1 MPGGEHIKRVN
12 YLLVPSKSL
21 VRPKPYKGTGMKTL
35 YSNPDY
41 VRKMATLR
49 AKQLAMSPPA
59 VPFEK
64 PKKKKDEEEDD
75 KDKYKS
81 FDIKLNA
88 EDDDSKVTR
97 KVAVYSNGTPEE
109 YCFW

>member
-1 MPGGEHIKRVN
+1 
-12 YLLVPSKSL
+12 
-21 VRPKPYKGTGMKTL
+21 MKML

-41 VRKMATLR
+41 VRKMAILR
-49 AKQLAMSPPA
+49 AKQLAMFPPA

-81 FDIKLNA
+81 FDLNNWTSGPTGKA
-88 EDDDSKVTR
+88 YVGPVQKQTTGPR
-97 KVAVYSNGTPEE
+97 GNLR
-109 YCFW
+109 